1 MVALPTFLLELFEEE
16 LQAMFNWF
24 GHDGCGPSRIRI
36 RCHKDTNIDHGSR

>member
-24 GHDGCGPSRIRI
+24 GQVGCGPFRIKI
-36 RCHKDTNIDHGSR
+36 RCHKDTNIDH